1 MKNHDRASSF
11 AAFAFPGFGC
21 GHFGDVAG
29 YARLRAYHFDGGDM
43 AELDQVPAGV
53 DTTRPSPARMYDYM
67 LGGTHNFQVDRDATH
82 EFQAQFPDLE
92 DAAWANRGFHGRA
105 ARWMAITQDIEQFID
120 IGSGLPT
127 QSNTHQVLHAVN
139 PAARVVYVDNDPMV
153 LATAQDLLTD
163 DGTTAVVQADLRD
176 PDALLGDPDL
186 RRLID
191 FDQPVGLLMTA
202 VVQFVSDSSDPW
214 GVVAR
219 YVSVLAPGS
228 CLALSHI
235 TGDKVPPRSIATGVR
250 IYTRA
255 TESAYPRTRAEIERF
270 FDGLAI
276 VPPYPGAS
284 PTVCHVG
291 VWGSEDP
298 DSADSDGSRV
308 FWCGVATKPRT

>member
-1 MKNHDRASSF
+1 MT
-11 AAFAFPGFGC
+11 
-21 GHFGDVAG
+21 
-29 YARLRAYHFDGGDM
+29 
-43 AELDQVPAGV
+43 ELEQVPAGI
-53 DTTRPSPARMYDYM
+53 DITRPSPARMYDYM
-67 LGGTHNFQVDRDATH
+67 LGGTHNFQVDRDATR

-105 ARWMAITQDIEQFID
+105 ARWMVITQGIEQFID

-153 LATAQDLLTD
+153 LATAQDLITD
-163 DGTTAVVQADLRD
+163 DGTTAVIQADLRD
-176 PDALLGDPDL
+176 PDALLGNPDL
-186 RRLID
+186 GRLID
-191 FDQPVGLLMTA
+191 FDRPVGLLMTA

-219 YVSVLAPGS
+219 YVRALAPGS
-228 CLALSHI
+228 SLALSHI
-235 TGDKVPPRSIATGVR
+235 TGDKVPPRSIATGVQ

-270 FDGLAI
+270 FDGLEI

-308 FWCGVATKPRT
+308 FWCGVAIKPAS